1 MSAIPEVRSFLL
13 EFQRSFAKTNNILM
27 DGRDIGTVV
36 LPDADLKIFLTA
48 SAEARA
54 ARRFAEQRAKGE
66 DVTYEAVL
74 DAMQQRDL
82 QDSTRAAAPL
92 KAAEDAILVD
102 TTSMDLQQSVAHIRS
117 IIWEKLHV

>member
-1 MSAIPEVRSFLL
+1 MR
-13 EFQRSFAKTNNILM
+13 
-27 DGRDIGTVV
+27 
-36 LPDADLKIFLTA
+36 
-48 SAEARA
+48 
-54 ARRFAEQRAKGE
+54 
-66 DVTYEAVL
+66 
-74 DAMQQRDL
+74 QRDL